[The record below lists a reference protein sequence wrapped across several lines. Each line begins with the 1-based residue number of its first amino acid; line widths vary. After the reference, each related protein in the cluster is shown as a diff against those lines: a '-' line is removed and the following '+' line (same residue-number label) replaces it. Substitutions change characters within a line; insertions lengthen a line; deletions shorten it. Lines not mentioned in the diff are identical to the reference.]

1 MTKTEYEALIETV
14 GEEYDLDISSSLS
27 QKLSTR
33 AEEVELENLLFDDI
47 VDELME
53 IVPEDYREE
62 DNWQDFINE
71 IADAVFDNAEEETE
85 DYGEYDEEDDE

>member
-14 GEEYDLDISSSLS
+14 GEEYDLEISSSLS

-33 AEEVELENLLFDDI
+33 AEEVEAENLLFDDI

-71 IADAVFDNAEEETE
+71 IADAVFDNVEEIEE
-85 DYGEYDEEDDE
+85 YGDYDEDDDE

>member
-1 MTKTEYEALIETV
+1 LIETV

-71 IADAVFDNAEEETE
+71 IADAVFDNAEEIEE
-85 DYGEYDEEDDE
+85 YGEYDEDDDE